1 MPPHPYEGVGE
12 EAKAIDDRYTN
23 IQNRYT
29 WSLFLANL
37 EQNDNKDLRDKA
49 IESMSASAM
58 RLYLRRTLA
67 ALNGSK
73 GLQDLFSRAIDES
86 VDREKGL
93 REEISEF
100 DKIVLH
106 KHVYRIK
113 DLQQKLL
120 DAKL

>member
-73 GLQDLFSRAIDES
+73 GFY
-86 VDREKGL
+86 
-93 REEISEF
+93 
-100 DKIVLH
+100 KICLVE
-106 KHVYRIK
+106 R
-113 DLQQKLL
+113 
-120 DAKL
+120 